1 MRILVAEDE
10 AELSRALKAVLDHQ
24 GYETDVVGDGLS
36 AVEKAAENSYD
47 CMVFDIMMP
56 VMDGLTAV
64 REIRSTGN
72 LTPVIMLTAKTE
84 VDDRVG
90 GLDAG
95 ADDYMTK
102 PFAMKELLA
111 RIRSMTR
118 RSTAFNPSRLTM
130 GTLTLDIDEQELS
143 AVHSIRLSGKE
154 FQLMEYF
161 MRNPGRAMKT
171 EDLFTRIWKDDPEAD
186 TEIVWL
192 YISYLRKKL
201 SAVMAEV
208 TIEGE
213 RGGSFTLR

>member
-1 MRILVAEDE
+1 
-10 AELSRALKAVLDHQ
+10 
-24 GYETDVVGDGLS
+24 
-36 AVEKAAENSYD
+36 
-47 CMVFDIMMP
+47 MP

-118 RSTAFNPSRLTM
+118 RSTAFNPSRLTV

-161 MRNPGRAMKT
+161 MRNPGRAMMT
-171 EDLFTRIWKDDPEAD
+171 EDLFARIWKDDPEAD

-201 SAVMAEV
+201 GAVMAEV

>member
-118 RSTAFNPSRLTM
+118 RSTAFNPSRLTV

-161 MRNPGRAMKT
+161 MRNPGRAMMT
-171 EDLFTRIWKDDPEAD
+171 EDLFARIWKDDPEAD

-201 SAVMAEV
+201 GAVMAEV

>member
-24 GYETDVVGDGLS
+24 GYETDVVGDGLA
-36 AVEKAAENSYD
+36 AVEMAARNSYD

-118 RSTAFNPSRLTM
+118 RSTAFNPSRLTV

-161 MRNPGRAMKT
+161 MRNPGRAMMT
-171 EDLFTRIWKDDPEAD
+171 EDLFARIWKDDPEAD

-201 SAVMAEV
+201 GAVMAEV
-208 TIEGE
+208 TIECE

>member
-10 AELSRALKAVLDHQ
+10 EELSRALKAVLDHQ
-24 GYETDVVGDGLS
+24 GYETDTVYDGLS

-72 LTPVIMLTAKTE
+72 LTPVIMLTARTE

-118 RSTAFNPSRLTM
+118 RSTAFNPSRLTV
-130 GTLTLDIDEQELS
+130 GSLTLDIDEQELS

-161 MRNPGRAMKT
+161 MRNPGRSMKT
-171 EDLFTRIWKDDPEAD
+171 QDLYARIWKDDPEAD
-186 TEIVWL
+186 QEIVWL
-192 YISYLRKKL
+192 YVSYLRKKL
-201 SAVMAEV
+201 GAVRADV

>member
-1 MRILVAEDE
+1 MRILLAEDE

-24 GYETDVVGDGLS
+24 GYETDAVYDGLS

-118 RSTAFNPSRLTM
+118 RSTAFNPSRLTV

-171 EDLFTRIWKDDPEAD
+171 EDLYARIWKDDPDAD

-201 SAVMAEV
+201 GAVMADV

>member
-171 EDLFTRIWKDDPEAD
+171 EDLFTRIWKDDSEAD

>member
-24 GYETDVVGDGLS
+24 GYETDVVGDGLA
-36 AVEKAAENSYD
+36 AVEMAARNSYD

-118 RSTAFNPSRLTM
+118 RSTAFNPSRLTV

-161 MRNPGRAMKT
+161 MRNPGRAMLT
-171 EDLFTRIWKDDPEAD
+171 EDLFARIWKDDPEAD

-201 SAVMAEV
+201 GAVMAEV

>member
-24 GYETDVVGDGLS
+24 GYETDVVGDGLA
-36 AVEKAAENSYD
+36 AVEMAARNSYD

-118 RSTAFNPSRLTM
+118 RSTAFNPSRLTV

-161 MRNPGRAMKT
+161 MRNPGRAMMT
-171 EDLFTRIWKDDPEAD
+171 EDLFARIWKDDPEAD

-201 SAVMAEV
+201 GAVMAEV

>member
-36 AVEKAAENSYD
+36 AVEKAAGTSYD

-64 REIRSTGN
+64 RKIRSTGN

-118 RSTAFNPSRLTM
+118 RSTAFNPSRLTV

-171 EDLFTRIWKDDPEAD
+171 EDLYARIWKDDPDAD

-201 SAVMAEV
+201 GAVMADV

>member
-1 MRILVAEDE
+1 MRILLAEDE
-10 AELSRALKAVLDHQ
+10 KELSRALCAVLQHQ
-24 GYETDVVGDGLS
+24 GYETDAAYDGEEALELAFS
-36 AVEKAAENSYD
+36 RSYD

-118 RSTAFNPSRLTM
+118 RSTAFNPSRLTV

-171 EDLFTRIWKDDPEAD
+171 EDLYARIWKDDPDAD

-201 SAVMAEV
+201 GAVMADV

>member
-1 MRILVAEDE
+1 
-10 AELSRALKAVLDHQ
+10 
-24 GYETDVVGDGLS
+24 
-36 AVEKAAENSYD
+36 
-47 CMVFDIMMP
+47 FDIMMP

-118 RSTAFNPSRLTM
+118 RSTAFNPSRLTV

-171 EDLFTRIWKDDPEAD
+171 EDLYARIWKDDPDAD

-201 SAVMAEV
+201 GAVMADV

>member
-36 AVEKAAENSYD
+36 AVEKAAGTSYD
-47 CMVFDIMMP
+47 CMVLDIMMP

-118 RSTAFNPSRLTM
+118 RSTAFNPSRLTV

-171 EDLFTRIWKDDPEAD
+171 EDLYARIWKDDPDAD

-201 SAVMAEV
+201 GAVMADV

>member
-36 AVEKAAENSYD
+36 AVEKAAESSYD

-118 RSTAFNPSRLTM
+118 RSTAFNPSRLTV

-154 FQLMEYF
+154 FQLMEHF
-161 MRNPGRAMKT
+161 MRNPGRTMST
-171 EDLFTRIWKDDPEAD
+171 EDLFARIWKDDPEAD

-201 SAVMAEV
+201 GAVMADV

>member
-1 MRILVAEDE
+1 MRILLAEDE

-24 GYETDVVGDGLS
+24 GYETDAVYDGLS

-118 RSTAFNPSRLTM
+118 RSTAFNPSRLTV
-130 GTLTLDIDEQELS
+130 GSLTLDIDEQELS

-171 EDLFTRIWKDDPEAD
+171 EDLFARIWKDDPEAD
-186 TEIVWL
+186 KEIVWL

-201 SAVMAEV
+201 GAVRAEV

-213 RGGSFTLR
+213 RGGSFTLG

>member
-24 GYETDVVGDGLS
+24 GYETDVVGDGLA
-36 AVEKAAENSYD
+36 AVEMAARNSYD

-84 VDDRVG
+84 VDDKVG

-118 RSTAFNPSRLTM
+118 RSTAFNPSRLTV

-161 MRNPGRAMKT
+161 MRNPGRAMMT
-171 EDLFTRIWKDDPEAD
+171 EDLFARIWKDDPEAD

-201 SAVMAEV
+201 GAVMAEV